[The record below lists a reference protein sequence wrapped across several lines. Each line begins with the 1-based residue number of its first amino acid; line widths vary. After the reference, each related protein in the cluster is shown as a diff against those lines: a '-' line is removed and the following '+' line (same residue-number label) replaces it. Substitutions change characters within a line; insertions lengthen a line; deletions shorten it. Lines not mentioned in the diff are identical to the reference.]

1 MYHVDKHK
9 NDKKREVFLLTYLK
23 CSTWPVEL
31 KKILKKKLNFEEKSN
46 LKAQEIDKV
55 SFPYFTAFGFSL

>member
-1 MYHVDKHK
+1 MIKERGFSINLPKVLNVTRGIK
-9 NDKKREVFLLTYLK
+9 
-23 CSTWPVEL
+23 